1 MSAPSPDPAPHAALN
16 PDAKTY
22 QAFLFDM
29 DGTLITSTAAAERV
43 WTRWAQRHG
52 LDVEALLAV
61 MHGVRAVDTIRRQN
75 LPDIDLDAE
84 VAWVE
89 RGEIEDVE
97 GVAPINGAVDF
108 VRRMPPERW
117 AVVTSASVPLARARL
132 AAAGVTPPAVLIT
145 AEDVEHGKP
154 DPAGYLKAAARLGF
168 DIADCLVFEDAEAGV
183 RAGEAAGADVVVV
196 TAAHQH
202 PLETRHPTLADYGQA
217 RLEIGCDGALRLS
230 L

>member
-1 MSAPSPDPAPHAALN
+1 MTSLPASRA
-16 PDAKTY
+16 Y

-43 WTRWAQRHG
+43 WTRWAERHG
-52 LDVEALLAV
+52 LDVAALLSV

-97 GVAPINGAVDF
+97 GVAPIPGAVDF
-108 VRRMPPERW
+108 VKRLPPDRW

-132 AAAGVTPPAVLIT
+132 KAAGVTPPAVLIT
-145 AEDVEHGKP
+145 AEDVERGKP
-154 DPAGYLKAAARLGF
+154 DPAGYLKAAVTLGF

-183 RAGEAAGADVVVV
+183 QAGEAAGADVVVV
-196 TAAHQH
+196 TAAWTH
-202 PLETRHPTLADYGQA
+202 PLETDHPKLVDYADVTLEVGA
-217 RLEIGCDGALRLS
+217 DGALTVKI
-230 L
+230 

>member
-1 MSAPSPDPAPHAALN
+1 MVDEAMTSLPASRA
-16 PDAKTY
+16 Y

-43 WTRWAQRHG
+43 WTRWAERHG
-52 LDVEALLAV
+52 LDAAALLSV

-97 GVAPINGAVDF
+97 GVAPIAGAVDF
-108 VRRMPPERW
+108 VTRLPPDRW

-132 AAAGVTPPAVLIT
+132 KAAGVTPPAVLIT
-145 AEDVEHGKP
+145 AEDVERGKP
-154 DPAGYLKAAARLGF
+154 DPAGYLKAAATLGF

-183 RAGEAAGADVVVV
+183 QAGEAAGADVVVV
-196 TAAHQH
+196 TAAWTH
-202 PLETRHPTLADYGQA
+202 PLETDHPKLADYADVTLDVGS
-217 RLEIGCDGALRLS
+217 DGALAVKI
-230 L
+230 

>member
-1 MSAPSPDPAPHAALN
+1 MTAAARAP
-16 PDAKTY
+16 KTY

-52 LDVEALLAV
+52 LDVAALLAV
-61 MHGVRAVDTIRRQN
+61 MHGVRAIDTIRNQN
-75 LPDIDLDAE
+75 LADIDLDAE

-89 RGEIEDVE
+89 RGEIEDVA
-97 GVAPINGAVDF
+97 GVAPIPGAVDF
-108 VRRMPPERW
+108 VGRLPPDRW
-117 AVVTSASVPLARARL
+117 AVVTSASIPLARARL

-183 RAGEAAGADVVVV
+183 RAAETAGADVVVIA
-196 TAAHQH
+196 AAHAR
-202 PLETRHPTLADYGQA
+202 PLETPHPTLADYGEA
-217 RLEIGCDGALRLS
+217 RLEVAADGGLAFS
-230 L
+230 V